1 MGSDLN
7 YCRLDPVMVS
17 SIDIKKV
24 SSRDKVVVDLDV
36 WMDDPDDYDFSPR
49 ASLVDNILS
58 LFVQLDDNEQEVLAS
73 FELDDDAVQMAERD
87 RFVEARVK
95 FSVHGMH
102 GTLTHKTP
110 NPRTGPNAKK
120 LAEPRWKINLPLI

>member
-1 MGSDLN
+1 
-7 YCRLDPVMVS
+7 MVT
-17 SIDIKKV
+17 SIDIRKV
-24 SSRDKVVVDLDV
+24 SVRDRVVVDLDV
-36 WMDDPDDYDFSPR
+36 WMNNPDDHDFSPR

-58 LFVQLDDNEQEVLAS
+58 LSVEVETNDFEVLAS
-73 FELDDDAVQMAERD
+73 AELDDEALQLAERD
-87 RFVEARVK
+87 RLVEARIK

-120 LAEPRWKINLPLI
+120 LAEPRWKIMLPLQ

>member
-1 MGSDLN
+1 
-7 YCRLDPVMVS
+7 VA

-36 WMDDPDDYDFSPR
+36 WMDNPDDHDFSPR
-49 ASLVDNILS
+49 ASLSGNSLEMRDANDTDILATI
-58 LFVQLDDNEQEVLAS
+58 D
-73 FELDDDAVQMAERD
+73 LDDDALQMAERD
-87 RFVEARVK
+87 RVVEARIK

-110 NPRTGPNAKK
+110 NPRTGPKSKK
-120 LAEPRWKINLPLI
+120 LAEPRWKVMLPLQ

>member
-7 YCRLDPVMVS
+7 YCRFDAFMVS

-87 RFVEARVK
+87 RFVEARIK
-95 FSVHGMH
+95 FGVHGMH

>member
-7 YCRLDPVMVS
+7 PSLLEASDGTSV
-17 SIDIKKV
+17 DIKKV
-24 SSRDKVVVDLDV
+24 TIRDRVVIDLDV
-36 WMDDPDDYDFSPR
+36 WMNNPDDFDFSPR
-49 ASLVDNILS
+49 VSLVDNLLS
-58 LFVQLDDNEQEVLAS
+58 LSVEVESNEFEVLAS
-73 FELDDDAVQMAERD
+73 AELDDEALQLAERD
-87 RFVEARVK
+87 RLVEARIK

-120 LAEPRWKINLPLI
+120 LAEPRWKIMLPLQ